1 MARLPDDPEIPFNR
15 QDEALAY
22 AIASAN
28 TDSPTNF
35 NANLQAGLNFIN
47 TDDTGVSDRDVMT
60 SRRGMEERERALQ
73 VQQDAIVAEL
83 RRQGREDE
91 ADRTE
96 EFINNPTDINYF
108 KDYKGERSKYSA
120 TPIFQDNKNSLQA
133 LLQRITLTGGING
146 SQLTFR
152 PDGQIDPNTISDG
165 AKLVLTQELGD
176 FIGALAISKGSDK
189 KGGLF
194 GTGIFSN
201 RTDYDAIVGN
211 ISSSIRLRMERAPNG
226 REQIKEVVIL
236 DPVGNQYIPVLSG
249 NALRAEFP
257 DAQTMALIM
266 SVFQREN

>member
-1 MARLPDDPEIPFNR
+1 
-15 QDEALAY
+15 
-22 AIASAN
+22 
-28 TDSPTNF
+28 
-35 NANLQAGLNFIN
+35 
-47 TDDTGVSDRDVMT
+47 MT

-91 ADRTE
+91 AARTE
-96 EFINNPTDINYF
+96 EFIKAATDINYF

-176 FIGALAISKGSDK
+176 FIAALAISKGSDK

-226 REQIKEVVIL
+226 RTDKR
-236 DPVGNQYIPVLSG
+236 SG
-249 NALRAEFP
+249 Y
-257 DAQTMALIM
+257 
-266 SVFQREN
+266 S